1 VLFDSRSCHVSGS
14 VESWFKSK
22 KPLLAIGASHFLQ
35 KGIWPDVPFLL
46 PKIRSKNLGTSIIPN
61 ASEKGNTLVM
71 EPFIMLPVSVAFDP
85 TLSPKARLLWAALED
100 HSGEHK
106 TCWPGYTALAKKVGC
121 SVRWLPVLVKELV
134 NAGLLLAEYR
144 QGKSNRY
151 TLLQR
156 IPRPPKP
163 THAPTAAQPMKPT
176 SYKQKQPTK
185 TNKKGGQPPSS
196 GNIDFKKYLSGGSYG
211 FLGAI
216 TG

>member
-1 VLFDSRSCHVSGS
+1 M
-14 VESWFKSK
+14 
-22 KPLLAIGASHFLQ
+22 A
-35 KGIWPDVPFLL
+35 
-46 PKIRSKNLGTSIIPN
+46 N
-61 ASEKGNTLVM
+61 

-151 TLLQR
+151 TLLGR

-163 THAPTAAQPMKPT
+163 THAPAAAQPMKPT
-176 SYKQKQPTK
+176 SYKQKQQTK
-185 TNKKGGQPPSS
+185 TNNNYPFIKKNPNES
-196 GNIDFKKYLSGGSYG
+196 GAMAFMRRHNLISG
-211 FLGAI
+211 
-216 TG
+216 

>member
-71 EPFIMLPVSVAFDP
+71 EPFIMLPISVAFDP

-134 NAGLLLAEYR
+134 NAGLLL
-144 QGKSNRY
+144 G
-151 TLLQR
+151 R
-156 IPRPPKP
+156 IPARQEQPVYP
-163 THAPTAAQPMKPT
+163 APAH
-176 SYKQKQPTK
+176 TK
-185 TNKKGGQPPSS
+185 TAKTNPCTDCRATHEAHFLQTKTTNKNQ
-196 GNIDFKKYLSGGSYG
+196 
-211 FLGAI
+211 
-216 TG
+216 